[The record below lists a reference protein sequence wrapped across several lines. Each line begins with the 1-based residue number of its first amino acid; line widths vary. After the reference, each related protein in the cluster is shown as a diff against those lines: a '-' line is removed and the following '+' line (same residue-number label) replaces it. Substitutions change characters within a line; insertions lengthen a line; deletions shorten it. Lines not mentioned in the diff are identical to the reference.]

1 MRGTT
6 KTKKKITE
14 VKAFKTANGCIWEN
28 KLDAVDDQ
36 INDILST
43 LSSEEYNNHNK
54 FAQWLVN
61 NEKDILWVIKVVKNG
76 GEE

>member
-28 KLDAVDDQ
+28 E
-36 INDILST
+36 I
-43 LSSEEYNNHNK
+43 
-54 FAQWLVN
+54 
-61 NEKDILWVIKVVKNG
+61 DILWVIKVVKNG
-76 GEE
+76 GKE